1 MEAFHEYNPRVP
13 RESFDHLLISSL
25 ILQVNCLMQTKSQP
39 ASQQPIR
46 KPSVGSIAVC
56 FGVH

>member
-13 RESFDHLLISSL
+13 RESFDPLHISSL

-46 KPSVGSIAVC
+46 KPSVASIAVC